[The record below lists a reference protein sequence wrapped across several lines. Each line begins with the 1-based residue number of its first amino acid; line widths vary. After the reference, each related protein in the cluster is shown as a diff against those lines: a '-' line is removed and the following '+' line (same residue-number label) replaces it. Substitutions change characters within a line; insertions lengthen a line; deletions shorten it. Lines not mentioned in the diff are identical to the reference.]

1 MKKCTISC
9 LALFVLLAAGRLFA
23 AGTAV
28 TIAFDQLLTDAIA
41 DGAPTLNV
49 STNFFLAPNDLSFEM
64 YCEAGTNVTANPTTP
79 VFLADSTFRLVLMG
93 LAVEN
98 SDPNRFERND
108 AMKFTVTIRDE
119 GNNDVTADYITKLNM
134 ISINDRSDGITN
146 VTIYALGDSVSYEPN
161 ATTTQGREL
170 PFGPV
175 TVNQPIVMTTDNKD
189 PAGGPSLDAL
199 LHIRR
204 LQFDVTVVPEPGIF
218 AIIGI
223 AGAVLFLR
231 RR

>member
-9 LALFVLLAAGRLFA
+9 LALFVLLAAGRLCA
-23 AGTAV
+23 AGTTV

-49 STNFFLAPNDLSFEM
+49 STNFTIAPKDLSFEL
-64 YCEAGTNVTANPTTP
+64 YCEAGTNVTADPTTP
-79 VFLADSTFRLVLMG
+79 VFLANSTFRLVLFG

-98 SDPNRFERND
+98 EDPNRFERND

-119 GNNDVTADYITKLNM
+119 GNNDVTADYITTLNM
-134 ISINDRSDGITN
+134 ISINDRSDGVTN
-146 VTIYALGDSVSYEPN
+146 VTIYALEDSVTYVPN
-161 ATTTQGREL
+161 DTTIQGREL

-175 TVNQPIVMTTDNKD
+175 TVNQPIIMTTDN
-189 PAGGPSLDAL
+189 PYGTLEAAPDAL
-199 LHIRR
+199 VHIRR
-204 LQFDVTVVPEPGIF
+204 VQFDVSNVPEPGMF

-223 AGAVLFLR
+223 AGAMLFLR
-231 RR
+231 RC